1 MKLTVYRQSEKTR
14 PDGTIVYKGED
25 GRPYVDGQL
34 LFVADGLGGAAAIR
48 HLKFNQDLFNSEK
61 LLDTLFEGIYE
72 DYSNEIFSKYVVDS
86 FYELFA
92 VKDCYTDN
100 VNNIKKSGFFASR
113 IVTAIILHEMLYNG
127 EYCAEKLFDG
137 LACCEGDEAKLEYI
151 NGIGQHFKDL
161 IQTKL
166 KQISQKVNL
175 IYESSYTNLALLGS
189 TLCATIYLEREDK
202 VEALY
207 LTAGDSRPYVWSE
220 SNGLCQVLPDQEGA
234 DGGMTNYIKANDGAD
249 FHIRCNYFS
258 FAKPCI
264 LFNASDGCFDS
275 GKFTIS
281 QLGFEKLILESG
293 VEADDMEKLG
303 EALYSFFVVN
313 GRHDDSST
321 IAMKAFGYESYDAL
335 KQSFRARL
343 DILNSEYFEKMPD
356 ILDVDYGEIC
366 EDYERKLPIQLAAIK
381 EKFSETQVA
390 VDYCSE
396 YIKSGQFAPYTDR
409 IKEIDEKIAS
419 KRCRIDQAMSEI
431 YDVVSK
437 NYIKFKTS
445 IECEDTRKE
454 QRILDEIEKLESNHL
469 KMSEEYI
476 TRIQRYKEE
485 LGETVTA
492 VETLLENIYHIG
504 IPMSYD
510 DYDETSLKLVKNC
523 EDRMDEL
530 FDFFNGLRKHRE
542 KTVSKLIEQRKDY
555 EDKNLD
561 LAKKNPQDIEQICK
575 LLVSGE
581 IDVSQMNILEEES
594 LRISEELE
602 AISEAKAAIS
612 KLENEDKETVY
623 SESYDLFWDSK
634 YVDVILAVIADPK
647 YAIDEA
653 LAEEARSIIND
664 FGEKT
669 KSVRESHE
677 LQKALVEKYDATYYM
692 YMEAK

>member
-137 LACCEGDEAKLEYI
+137 LAGCEGDEAKLEYI
-151 NGIGQHFKDL
+151 NGVGQHFKDL

-281 QLGFEKLILESG
+281 QLGFEKIILESG

-561 LAKKNPQDIEQICK
+561 LAKKNPQDIEQICQ